1 MSAISGLQDQID
13 EFGTGRYIFLCFL
26 RFFFSGQIKE
36 IIDIGNTSHFLFLS
50 DIGNTGK
57 LLSHISFRSL
67 DVYSFGGCFFLS
79 GKL

>member
-1 MSAISGLQDQID
+1 MNLVLVG
-13 EFGTGRYIFLCFL
+13 IFSFV
-26 RFFFSGQIKE
+26 FKIFFSGQIKE

-67 DVYSFGGCFFLS
+67 DGYSFGGCFFLS
-79 GKL
+79 GKI